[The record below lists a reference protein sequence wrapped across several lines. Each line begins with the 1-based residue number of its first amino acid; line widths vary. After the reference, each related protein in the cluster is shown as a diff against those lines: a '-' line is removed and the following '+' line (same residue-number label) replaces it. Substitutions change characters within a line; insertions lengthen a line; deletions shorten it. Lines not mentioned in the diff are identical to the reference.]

1 MLGNQG
7 KKAWHVNPIDLTHQT
22 SAATFGLLSA
32 VGPDAH
38 AMIVL
43 ANVDDGLV
51 YANMSAAP
59 VGFSQPLVPV
69 YPGIHPSALVM
80 TAISAPHPAQ
90 DLVMVLPGEAESSP
104 DTLAWMAN
112 THGSGHEL
120 STPIPVFSNASM
132 SRPILADVDGD
143 GLDDVLVFSS
153 SSPAVWL
160 VRNKGSDGGLDAPV
174 LVYQGP
180 AEATV
185 TAIAVGHF
193 PGPRADIIVAVEN
206 SSVPTAFVVRVVQT
220 SPMTFVVGEYIAE
233 PGTIGSQVPD
243 MVTVPALVPDGPDT
257 LIISA
262 YTLAKIF
269 QLTPT
274 GSAAWNRTTI
284 PSKTGAVRLLVSNLF
299 DSPSAPGRDLAAMGL
314 IAVMAYPATS
324 GPSTF
329 NPSPT
334 PIILAAVGAVVV
346 CGLVLAMVFIIR
358 RRRNSQRLERSPLL
372 GINRGA

>member
-1 MLGNQG
+1 MYEAPIKITTGFLPPMSGVPTFVAGSLAPISTKPMPPSDILISSPMSGPTMLGNQG

-43 ANVDDGLV
+43 ANADDGLV

-143 GLDDVLVFSS
+143 GHNERL
-153 SSPAVWL
+153 
-160 VRNKGSDGGLDAPV
+160 
-174 LVYQGP
+174 
-180 AEATV
+180 
-185 TAIAVGHF
+185 
-193 PGPRADIIVAVEN
+193 
-206 SSVPTAFVVRVVQT
+206 
-220 SPMTFVVGEYIAE
+220 MC
-233 PGTIGSQVPD
+233 
-243 MVTVPALVPDGPDT
+243 
-257 LIISA
+257 
-262 YTLAKIF
+262 YTLPPCPF
-269 QLTPT
+269 HWCS
-274 GSAAWNRTTI
+274 GSARTAG
-284 PSKTGAVRLLVSNLF
+284 SREG
-299 DSPSAPGRDLAAMGL
+299 
-314 IAVMAYPATS
+314 
-324 GPSTF
+324 
-329 NPSPT
+329 
-334 PIILAAVGAVVV
+334 
-346 CGLVLAMVFIIR
+346 
-358 RRRNSQRLERSPLL
+358 
-372 GINRGA
+372 